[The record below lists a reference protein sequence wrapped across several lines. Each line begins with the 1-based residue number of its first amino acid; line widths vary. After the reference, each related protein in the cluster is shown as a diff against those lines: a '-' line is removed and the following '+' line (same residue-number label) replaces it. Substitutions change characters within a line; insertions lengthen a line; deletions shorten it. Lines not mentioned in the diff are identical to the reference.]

1 MSEKDCEKSG
11 QSKTATIVEAV
22 NFFADDYRKKSKIIE
37 VRKMFPIEIAEKQYT
52 GIYTEVKGCDIRQTS
67 LFNKVFCANVQNES
81 EETFVVYTD
90 DLNINTDDDY
100 VIYGYD
106 AGCSYP
112 FGLSKKVNFAH
123 SVNLIDD
130 EIYTQN
136 SNSGCIKGKVI
147 GIKVYKFNFDII
159 DVTEKKNTYI
169 NLMLKIGYDFDSLQI
184 ENIAVGTYN
193 IRLLENLFRYRKR
206 YYDDYS
212 TREFQTFK
220 ETAVRNIKIT
230 NLHRQQLLEGIKK
243 CLSFKELGEYIKKKQ
258 GWFYRQCRFT
268 I

>member
-1 MSEKDCEKSG
+1 
-11 QSKTATIVEAV
+11 
-22 NFFADDYRKKSKIIE
+22 
-37 VRKMFPIEIAEKQYT
+37 
-52 GIYTEVKGCDIRQTS
+52 
-67 LFNKVFCANVQNES
+67 
-81 EETFVVYTD
+81 
-90 DLNINTDDDY
+90 
-100 VIYGYD
+100 
-106 AGCSYP
+106 
-112 FGLSKKVNFAH
+112 
-123 SVNLIDD
+123 
-130 EIYTQN
+130 
-136 SNSGCIKGKVI
+136 
-147 GIKVYKFNFDII
+147 
-159 DVTEKKNTYI
+159 
-169 NLMLKIGYDFDSLQI
+169 MLKIGYDFDSLQI